1 MKGFFTGSD
10 LKSEEQSISKLSE
23 CGKCGL
29 YKSVISPKMGVLG
42 FGKHKILFVAEAPGN
57 DEDRQ
62 GRYFVDDVGHL
73 LRDILF
79 DLDLDLDDCWTTN
92 SVICKPPKNK
102 IKPYM
107 ISCCRPNLLKTIDK
121 LKPNVI
127 IALGKAA
134 LESLMFREWKKNLGS
149 INKWV
154 GWNIPSAQYNAWI
167 CPTYH
172 PYFIMKEGENKL
184 LIKIFKEHL
193 KKAISL
199 ENKKVR
205 KYSLDKLKKKV
216 EVIIDPEQGRKRMIY
231 LLRKKKGTLA
241 FDYETNGLKPDKK
254 GHKIVSVSFCWN
266 GKETFATTLNEKGLN
281 VLSLLLLDYKFKK
294 VASNIKFEE
303 RWTRAIL
310 GHGVKGWVWD
320 TMLAAH
326 CLDNRSGISSIK
338 FQSYIHLGI
347 SDYDS
352 HIYPYLV
359 SKNSNGFN
367 RIEELDQEEMLMY
380 NGLDSL
386 LEYMIMKKQ
395 RRIFND
401 NCS

>member
-10 LKSEEQSISKLSE
+10 LKSEDQTISKLSE

-29 YKSVISPKMGVLG
+29 YKSAISPKMGVLG

-79 DLDLDLDDCWTTN
+79 DLDIDLDDCWTTD

-102 IKPYM
+102 VEPYM
-107 ISCCRPNLLKTIDK
+107 ISSCRPNLLKTIDK

-134 LESLMFREWKKNLGS
+134 LESLMFREWKKNLGP

-154 GWNIPSAQYNAWI
+154 GWNIPSPQYNAWV

-184 LIKIFKEHL
+184 LIKIFKKHL

-199 ENKKVR
+199 ENKKIR
-205 KYSLDKLKKKV
+205 KYSLDKLKSKV
-216 EVIIDPEQGRKRMIY
+216 DIILEPKYAWERMAN
-231 LLRKKKGTLA
+231 LSTKKGILA

-254 GHKIVSVSFCWN
+254 GHKIISVSFCLN
-266 GKETFATTLNEKGLN
+266 GKDTFACMIDKKHHS
-281 VLSLLLLDYKFKK
+281 VLSDILKNPNLKK

-352 HIYPYLV
+352 HIYPYLM

-367 RIEELDQEEMLMY
+367 RIEELDTKEMLMY

-386 LEYMIMKKQ
+386 LEYTIMKKQ
-395 RRIFND
+395 RKIFND
-401 NCS
+401 NSS